1 MSLSGNGLA
10 GERHHRVARAFAHQ
24 APDRT
29 PLLEL
34 FQPYQPIHWAICGR
48 NVATDMAMAWD
59 AMAEGIAY
67 EELLEANIR
76 AQFDIC
82 KFFGL
87 DMVRLNGGPSRDT
100 TRPVKT
106 GQTSWTRDGVAYRL
120 NERTRLVEL
129 ANPAEVDGYTH
140 RLDEQAVRQQI
151 ERDEAQPP
159 LVEPHEPAV
168 LRGVQRLAEA
178 DGIDWVY
185 MAEIGAG
192 TGVAFYPPFMLMW
205 LIDEPDLFRRW
216 LAVAKK
222 PALEHTRHSIANG
235 CSVVAIGGDV
245 SCDKGPFISP
255 AHYREFILPVIQEHV
270 ELIHSLGAK
279 AVYTADG
286 NHWPIKQEFFFDS
299 GIDGYK
305 EVDKAAGM
313 TWPRLIE
320 EGVSQR
326 VCILGNLDAR
336 YTLCLGTPQE
346 VRAEV
351 IECLKYGQVSP
362 GGHILHASHSVHED
376 VKVANYYAAVSAY
389 RDYFGLEPLPEGPPS
404 VPD

>member
-1 MSLSGNGLA
+1 MGA
-10 GERHHRVARAFAHQ
+10 RQERVRKAFAHQ

-29 PLLEL
+29 PLFEL
-34 FQPYQPIHWAICGR
+34 FQPYHPIHWGICGR
-48 NVATDMAMAWD
+48 TVATDEAMAWD
-59 AMAEGIAY
+59 AMADGIAY
-67 EELLEANIR
+67 EELLAAEVEAEFAIR
-76 AQFDIC
+76 KYFD
-82 KFFGL
+82 L
-87 DMVRLNGGPSRDT
+87 DMVRLNSGPGPDYV
-100 TRPVKT
+100 RPVKT
-106 GQTSWTRDGVAYRL
+106 GKTTWTRGGVAYHQ
-120 NERTRLVEL
+120 NPRTRLVVLE
-129 ANPAEVDGYTH
+129 NPAEQHSYTH
-140 RLDEQAVRQQI
+140 RMDEAAVRRQLEQ
-151 ERDEAQPP
+151 D
-159 LVEPHEPAV
+159 EPASEVHTEDVPVV
-168 LRGVQRLAEA
+168 LERVRALAEA

-192 TGVAFYPPFMLMW
+192 TGVSFYPPFLLMW
-205 LIDEPDLFRRW
+205 LIDEPELFRRW
-216 LAVAKK
+216 IDRAKR
-222 PALEHTRHSIANG
+222 PALAHTRHMIAHG
-235 CSVVAIGGDV
+235 CTVVAMGGDC

-270 ELIHSLGAK
+270 ELIHACGAK

-320 EGVSQR
+320 EGVSPR

-336 YTLCLGTPQE
+336 YTLCLGTPDD

-351 IECLKYGQVSP
+351 VEGLTYGQTTP

-389 RDYFGLEPLPEGPPS
+389 RDFFGLDPLPEGPPTS
-404 VPD
+404 LP